1 MAERSEQH
9 AAVPDG
15 PPGDVYDLR
24 WAIRLRWVA
33 AAGILA
39 GVLVAERVFGAVLEG
54 AVVLATAGFIAI
66 YNLFFH
72 LLLAYRDVK
81 RLTLNIR
88 GLAAALIV
96 LDLASLIVI
105 LHFTGGAENPFM
117 FFFIFHAVISGIT
130 LPARFSFVQTA
141 LASSVF
147 VGMIWLEYAGLLAH
161 HPVGNFI
168 ASPLYSNAAYLACV
182 SAVFVGLMFI
192 TLYLVS
198 FVTRKIVDRD
208 RILEEANLKL
218 KRMDRIK
225 SEYVLRVSH
234 DIKGHLAAI
243 QSCIHPVQAG
253 FLGALS
259 EGQKNLLDRA
269 ENRTGRLLLFVKA
282 LLNLTIARLKEGAGD
297 ETFDLS
303 AAVGDAAELA
313 DPAARAKQIG
323 IIREVPPGSLVVP
336 GSRAEVQATLLELL
350 SNAVKYSPPGGQVRI
365 VMRRSADK
373 ALVLVSDSGVGIA
386 PAELPFI
393 FDEFYRSAKTAET
406 DNGTGLGLAMAKHVV
421 EKLGGRIW
429 AESEENRGTSF
440 HIELPVL
447 KA

>member
-1 MAERSEQH
+1 
-9 AAVPDG
+9 
-15 PPGDVYDLR
+15 
-24 WAIRLRWVA
+24 
-33 AAGILA
+33 
-39 GVLVAERVFGAVLEG
+39 
-54 AVVLATAGFIAI
+54 
-66 YNLFFH
+66 
-72 LLLAYRDVK
+72 
-81 RLTLNIR
+81 
-88 GLAAALIV
+88 
-96 LDLASLIVI
+96 
-105 LHFTGGAENPFM
+105 
-117 FFFIFHAVISGIT
+117 
-130 LPARFSFVQTA
+130 
-141 LASSVF
+141 
-147 VGMIWLEYAGLLAH
+147 
-161 HPVGNFI
+161 VGNFI